1 MNGNKKI
8 RDQGLGIRDKGGF
21 TQHHFFSF
29 QKNKNGAGF
38 TLIEILVVLGLFS
51 ILSVVIINVFLLSLR
66 SQRQAS
72 FRQKTLASLRYTL
85 ETIARQVRTSEVNY
99 DSFTY
104 TGDDRSLYLID
115 QLGSS
120 FIFSL
125 TEVEPGLNE
134 VGVSINGQTSFLT
147 DSTEVNVVSLSFL
160 VTPIVNPFIEE
171 RCNQDTG
178 LTGCS
183 GGSTGCTI
191 NDPGNAFLA
200 GFCGCN
206 TANDCGKTQ
215 NCFEGLCLPIN
226 QHPRVTI
233 VLGFESISKKIAE
246 QKLIYL
252 QTTASSRVYKR

>member
-1 MNGNKKI
+1 MNGNKPRNK
-8 RDQGLGIRDKGGF
+8 RQGTR
-21 TQHHFFSF
+21 
-29 QKNKNGAGF
+29 NKSGF

-85 ETIARQVRTSEVNY
+85 EIIARQVRTSEVNY

-104 TGDDRSLYLID
+104 TGDDQSLYLID
-115 QLGSS
+115 QSGNS

-125 TEVEPGLNE
+125 AEIEPGLNE
-134 VGVSINGQTSFLT
+134 VSMSINGQTSFLT
-147 DSTEVNVVSLSFL
+147 DSSKVNVVSLSFL
-160 VTPIVNPFIEE
+160 VNPIINPFIEE

-178 LTGCS
+178 PTGCFS
-183 GGSTGCTI
+183 SSSGCTI
-191 NDPGNAFLA
+191 NDPTNTYLA
-200 GFCGCN
+200 GFCGCT
-206 TANDCGKTQ
+206 TANDCAKTE
-215 NCFEGLCLPIN
+215 NCFENLCLPIN

-233 VLGFESISKKIAE
+233 VLGFESISKKVAE